1 MDSKSIFNIT
11 VCSLGIVIFIIHI
24 FNLVLKRN
32 KRRDEK
38 ILLSFFAF
46 TAFHFAIYLAFTFI
60 KEVYTSN
67 PFIIAFY
74 TSFYVM
80 NNMEVFLLFYYLI
93 YYANIESKLKK
104 ITTLTNILVFSI
116 FVILDIINIF
126 THMFFYAEDGIYTRS
141 KLMILSQGYQFIMF
155 GMIFVLALI
164 NKDLKLRQK
173 LAFLTYCLLPAIS
186 IIVQNLLPGYAISYT
201 VIIITAEILVLY
213 LSVEKNA
220 IIEEEEKK
228 TKEAYIKVMMS
239 QIQPHFVYN
248 TLSSISTL
256 ITLDPNKAKVALDE
270 FTEYLRMNI
279 STLTNNRLIN
289 FEDELKHIETYVSLE
304 KMRFSDRL
312 NVTYDIK
319 VKDFELPPLTIQPLV
334 ENAIKHG
341 ILKKVEGGSITLK
354 TYKED
359 NVIYVEVKDDGVG
372 FNIDDIDFKND
383 KHFGIN
389 NIKHRLTSMCHAD
402 ISIESNPNKGTKVVV
417 KFYK

>member
-1 MDSKSIFNIT
+1 MDSRSIFNIT

-24 FNLVLKRN
+24 LNLVLKRN
-32 KRRDEK
+32 KRKDEK

-93 YYANIESKLKK
+93 YYANIEGKLKK

-116 FVILDIINIF
+116 FVILDIMNIF

-141 KLMILSQGYQFIMF
+141 KLMILSQGYQFIML

-173 LAFLTYCLLPAIS
+173 IAFLTYCLLPAIS
-186 IIVQNLLPGYAISYT
+186 IVVQNLLPGYAISYT
-201 VIIITAEILVLY
+201 VIIVTAEILVLY

-256 ITLDPNKAKVALDE
+256 ITLDPNKAKVALDD

-312 NVTYDIK
+312 NVNYDIK

-359 NVIYVEVKDDGVG
+359 NVIYVEVIDDGVG
-372 FNIDDIDFKND
+372 FNIDSIDFKND
-383 KHFGIN
+383 EHFGIN
-389 NIKHRLTSMCHAD
+389 NIKHRLTSMCDAD

>member
-32 KRRDEK
+32 KRKDEK

-46 TAFHFAIYLAFTFI
+46 TALHFAIYLAFTFI

-93 YYANIESKLKK
+93 YYANIETKLKK
-104 ITTLTNILVFSI
+104 ITTLTNILAFSI

-141 KLMILSQGYQFIMF
+141 KLMILSQGYQFLMF

-256 ITLDPNKAKVALDE
+256 ITLNPNKAKIALDD

-341 ILKKVEGGSITLK
+341 ILKKVEGGNITLK

-359 NVIYVEVKDDGVG
+359 RVIYVEVKDDGVG

-417 KFYK
+417 KFFK

>member
-372 FNIDDIDFKND
+372 INIDDIDFKND